1 MKRLSCGHGK
11 AIFWS
16 CSSCCNPR
24 FFEPQ
29 QNKADDSTRC
39 LASTGALNILFCA
52 HKSIFWCFEELLS
65 LFKDLHYNNLVFGIE
80 KKFYNDLMR
89 SETNNEVVL
98 YCAALPTTSESSR
111 LGRQEVRT
119 LHSECCTC
127 CWLYSFPD
135 QDDELSSILYLT
147 PTLQT
152 FHSKLLSVYLL
163 CIMFYSNNT

>member
-1 MKRLSCGHGK
+1 MGRQYSDPVVAAATLDFLNHNKTKLMTAHAALLPQVCWTSC
-11 AIFWS
+11 FVQTS
-16 CSSCCNPR
+16 PY
-24 FFEPQ
+24 
-29 QNKADDSTRC
+29 
-39 LASTGALNILFCA
+39 
-52 HKSIFWCFEELLS
+52 FWCFEELLS
-65 LFKDLHYNNLVFGIE
+65 LFKDLHYNNLVFGID

-135 QDDELSSILYLT
+135 QDELSSILYLT

-152 FHSKLLSVYLL
+152 FHGELLSVYLL
-163 CIMFYSNNT
+163 CIIFY